1 MGIFRS
7 IYGFFGRRKAS
18 RGQEGDSS
26 STTGAASGNDSS
38 KRQRLLKGDRLM
50 EPRPPPAEPGT
61 RSQKKTTGRTVFDM
75 ALSEMPDLL
84 DVTGGHIN
92 SDQTTYSWSDA
103 SSKGYLYTEL
113 EYIPEDDEDKENEPA
128 TSNITA
134 AEVPRNIAIPLGDT
148 TNISMSP
155 GVTQAAESAPPA
167 TTARFRASTLKPTV
181 TESFQHIN
189 DLVTLPQKYHPWTID
204 ATRQALRFQS
214 PAEFLTGGEPGC
226 SFDKPAESQSEVE
239 FCTKLFC
246 EAIVRAGTAP

>member
-84 DVTGGHIN
+84 DV
-92 SDQTTYSWSDA
+92 
-103 SSKGYLYTEL
+103 
-113 EYIPEDDEDKENEPA
+113 
-128 TSNITA
+128 
-134 AEVPRNIAIPLGDT
+134 
-148 TNISMSP
+148 
-155 GVTQAAESAPPA
+155 
-167 TTARFRASTLKPTV
+167 
-181 TESFQHIN
+181 
-189 DLVTLPQKYHPWTID
+189 
-204 ATRQALRFQS
+204 
-214 PAEFLTGGEPGC
+214 
-226 SFDKPAESQSEVE
+226 
-239 FCTKLFC
+239 
-246 EAIVRAGTAP
+246 IVRGGCFEQVGDSRIIF